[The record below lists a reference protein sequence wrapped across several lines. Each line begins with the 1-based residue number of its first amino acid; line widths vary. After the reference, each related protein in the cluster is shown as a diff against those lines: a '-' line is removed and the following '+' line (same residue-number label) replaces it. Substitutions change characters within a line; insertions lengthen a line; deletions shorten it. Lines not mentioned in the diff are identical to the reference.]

1 MTFLIPYHVM
11 LLMVD
16 HVMGELDFPSSREEI
31 LTYVLFPITLITLLF
46 LILESNLIKFVNVFA
61 ATKLCGD
68 CLKSSVL
75 F

>member
-31 LTYVLFPITLITLLF
+31 LMYVLFPITLITLLF